1 MKMEHHKLAKLEE
14 QYDALLDAI
23 RDALTSGESG
33 FMVRRLLE
41 GLEVCGVLKEDDK
54 AGKGE

>member
-1 MKMEHHKLAKLEE
+1 MEHHKLAKLEE